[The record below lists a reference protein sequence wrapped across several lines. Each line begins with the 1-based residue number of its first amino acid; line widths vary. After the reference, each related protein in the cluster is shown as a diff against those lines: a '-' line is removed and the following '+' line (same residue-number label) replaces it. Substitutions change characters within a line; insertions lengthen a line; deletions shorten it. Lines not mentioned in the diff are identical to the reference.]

1 MRMNDDS
8 ALADIV
14 KYLYKTPYGH
24 EDLKVLKQLRGLL
37 ARQHHAGELLSW
49 HLQFRMWLLEGTNN
63 DNIQHDSCTILPL
76 ILSKL
81 QESLLHDSSS
91 LLWDETQHGDNGTT
105 SWKQDAMLQE
115 WSVARWFV
123 VQDVRDKNLDR
134 QQQLDVDCIIA
145 GIDKLIE
152 HESQENDDETNNPA
166 RVLLEYCQRHQ
177 QQEETKS
184 PINSW
189 LACHFLVEH
198 QDDDHGVML
207 NVERLLQA
215 VEQGPQSHVRKAL
228 ESIPSHDFIWTSVC
242 RYCSRSNNN
251 YRKGR
256 ALLASMLVHLSDSR
270 IDALASVPTLKD
282 IVTGLV
288 RDYLLKDDNDKTPN
302 VHQLALDLW
311 DYHLQRG
318 DCLDVFREFASWLP
332 IEPLATRYRALWTMQ
347 KHSNKDSRRILLRA
361 TDVMCVL
368 IANDDIQEWQ
378 ESVWNDEM
386 IQMVLLPLVH
396 QVDMNLSS
404 SSDAT
409 ESSSTFGAVMDR
421 ILRQPCGVNVLL
433 VCPRLAWIVRIFG
446 SVVPGNDVMN
456 DTCLNAMLKLK
467 PEESSSLMSM
477 YIESILDVSTLSHSS
492 EAAVNTWIQHVV
504 QTLGLFQRND
514 RAATEWFR
522 CLRNRQD
529 THAVTTTLHQH
540 VCRFLCRPE
549 VKTSIPLSTLL
560 ADSRDVRILSWTP
573 PECLFANTSD
583 LVTSLKEMLSTF
595 GDLNEHLVAI
605 TVGLALVLPT
615 FASSTFACRDVL
627 YQKLAKLV
635 ANDDNH
641 QFVQSIE
648 REIASHPACLKWWSE
663 LHADLVRNE
672 VPLFKVK
679 EQPSGFDIHL
689 LDEFLMT
696 RCRKRPREERVVE
709 DADDDVDP
717 PQDNHDI
724 GQPEKLK
731 ARSRE
736 SASTI
741 IQNLYGVTE
750 QTKEQPT
757 ETATLQATPVAA
769 PENEFSSV
777 GEHNADS
784 LSGNDSDSYEDQ
796 DDEEILLL

>member
-1 MRMNDDS
+1 MNDDS

-24 EDLKVLKQLRGLL
+24 EDSKVLKQLRGLL
-37 ARQHHAGELLSW
+37 ARQLHHELLSW

-63 DNIQHDSCTILPL
+63 DNGQHDFCTTLPL

-91 LLWDETQHGDNGTT
+91 LLWDETHHGDNRTIT
-105 SWKQDAMLQE
+105 SWKQDAMLGE

-123 VQDVRDKNLDR
+123 VQDVRDMNLDR

-152 HESQENDDETNNPA
+152 HESHENDETNDPA
-166 RVLLEYCQRHQ
+166 RVLLEYCQRRQ
-177 QQEETKS
+177 RQETKS

-189 LACHFLVEH
+189 LASHFLVEYK
-198 QDDDHGVML
+198 DDGHGVML

-215 VEQGPQSHVRKAL
+215 VEQGPQSRVRRAL
-228 ESIPSHDFIWTSVC
+228 KSIPSHDFIWTSVW

-256 ALLASMLVHLSDSR
+256 ALLASLLVHLSDSR
-270 IDALASVPTLKD
+270 IDALAPVPTLKD

-288 RDYLLKDDNDKTPN
+288 RDYLFNDDPN

-318 DCLDVFREFASWLP
+318 DCLDLFREFASWLP
-332 IEPLATRYRALWTMQ
+332 VEPLATRYRALWTMQ
-347 KHSNKDSRRILLRA
+347 QHNKKDSRRILLRA

-368 IANDDIQEWQ
+368 ITNDDILEWQ

-396 QVDMNLSS
+396 QVVMNPS
-404 SSDAT
+404 SSDAK
-409 ESSSTFGAVMDR
+409 ESASTFGAVMDR

-433 VCPRLAWIVRIFG
+433 VCPRLVWIVRLFS
-446 SVVPGNDVMN
+446 SVVPGNAVIN
-456 DTCLNAMLKLK
+456 SLNAMRKLK
-467 PEESSSLMSM
+467 PENSFSLMAM
-477 YIESILDVSTLSHSS
+477 YVESVLDVSSLSHSS

-504 QTLGLFQRND
+504 QTLGLFQQND

-560 ADSRDVRILSWTP
+560 ADSRDVRTLSWTP

-595 GDLNEHLVAI
+595 GDLSEHLVTI
-605 TVGLALVLPT
+605 TVGLVLVLPT
-615 FASSTFACRDVL
+615 LASSAFTCRDML
-627 YQKLAKLV
+627 YQRLAKLV

-641 QFVQSIE
+641 HFVQSIE

-689 LDEFLMT
+689 LDELLMT
-696 RCRKRPREERVVE
+696 RYRKRPREEGVVE
-709 DADDDVDP
+709 DADDSVDP
-717 PQDNHDI
+717 PQDNNDI
-724 GQPEKLK
+724 GQPEKPK

-736 SASTI
+736 PASTI

-757 ETATLQATPVAA
+757 ETATLQATPAAA

-777 GEHNADS
+777 GEHNAEI
-784 LSGNDSDSYEDQ
+784 LSGNDNDSDSYEDQ